1 MLADPGSG
9 GDLVSAPDTTGDRPC
24 GCRSGTADRCARCA
38 VAPELRAV
46 VAAPVDERVELR
58 AEVARLKAH
67 LDAVCAERDAAL
79 ESARTIR
86 AAVLREHALD
96 QLDQA
101 LAQMDASLAILRAQ

>member
-1 MLADPGSG
+1 MSG
-9 GDLVSAPDTTGDRPC
+9 TPDTTGDRPC

-38 VAPELRAV
+38 VAPALRVAPAV
-46 VAAPVDERVELR
+46 NVDERVELR
-58 AEVARLKAH
+58 AEVARLLAH

-79 ESARTIR
+79 ESARTVC

-101 LAQMDASLAILRAQ
+101 QALTAAALAVLRAQ